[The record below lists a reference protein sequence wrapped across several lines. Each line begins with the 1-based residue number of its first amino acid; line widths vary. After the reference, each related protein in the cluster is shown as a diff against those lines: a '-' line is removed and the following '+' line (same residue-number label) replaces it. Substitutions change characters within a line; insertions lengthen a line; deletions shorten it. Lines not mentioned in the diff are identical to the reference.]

1 MKADSRKLVFA
12 VFKGAGDGASIDC
25 EFEPVTCATC
35 RHWGTGAAR
44 AFCWDDDGKQHDL
57 PQRYCDRASFPD
69 GGSYHLSDGERAAF
83 VDGSGLL
90 TLPTFGCAL
99 WEAKS

>member
-1 MKADSRKLVFA
+1 MKLVVITDTGEQVEA
-12 VFKGAGDGASIDC
+12 RCDG
-25 EFEPVTCATC
+25 C

-44 AFCWDDDGKQHDL
+44 AFCWDDDGKQCEL
-57 PQRYCDRASFPD
+57 PQRYCDRVAPPGD
-69 GGSYHLSDGERAAF
+69 GGYRLSDGERAAF

-99 WEAKS
+99 FERKETA